1 MKWETCRLAVGF
13 SFSRLLAH
21 WLFCLTT
28 PLFAAMPP
36 KGRRNASTNK
46 SERFVEV
53 MATLTQQAADAKKN
67 LKEVRK
73 AQRNDK
79 QRRKRIIKAAS
90 KLAAPELMEI
100 AGLKK
105 ITLEELSRLVT
116 EMHVPLDEA
125 QKTAAL
131 AREGRARNS
140 RATSSASHGEPA
152 PAEGHAPRD
161 EAAESQLLPI
171 QDEDVPTEPF
181 AANEHDAM

>member
-1 MKWETCRLAVGF
+1 
-13 SFSRLLAH
+13 
-21 WLFCLTT
+21 
-28 PLFAAMPP
+28 MPP
-36 KGRRNASTNK
+36 KGRRNGNVNK

-73 AQRNDK
+73 AQRNEK

-131 AREGRARNS
+131 AREGRARNARG
-140 RATSSASHGEPA
+140 RASASHGESA
-152 PAEGHAPRD
+152 PEEDHPPHD
-161 EAAESQLLPI
+161 EAASSQLLPI

-181 AANEHDAM
+181 AAADHDAI

>member
-1 MKWETCRLAVGF
+1 
-13 SFSRLLAH
+13 
-21 WLFCLTT
+21 
-28 PLFAAMPP
+28 
-36 KGRRNASTNK
+36 
-46 SERFVEV
+46 
-53 MATLTQQAADAKKN
+53 
-67 LKEVRK
+67 
-73 AQRNDK
+73 
-79 QRRKRIIKAAS
+79 
-90 KLAAPELMEI
+90 MEI

-131 AREGRARNS
+131 AREGRARSS

-152 PAEGHAPRD
+152 PAEDLAPRD

-181 AANEHDAM
+181 AANEHDAI

>member
-1 MKWETCRLAVGF
+1 
-13 SFSRLLAH
+13 
-21 WLFCLTT
+21 
-28 PLFAAMPP
+28 MPP
-36 KGRRNASTNK
+36 KGRRNASANK

-73 AQRNDK
+73 AQRNEK

-131 AREGRARNS
+131 ARESRARS
-140 RATSSASHGEPA
+140 SKATSSSSHGGSA
-152 PAEGHAPRD
+152 PDGVDAPRED
-161 EAAESQLLPI
+161 ASAPKMLPI

>member
-1 MKWETCRLAVGF
+1 
-13 SFSRLLAH
+13 
-21 WLFCLTT
+21 
-28 PLFAAMPP
+28 MPP
-36 KGRRNASTNK
+36 KGRRNASANK

-73 AQRNDK
+73 AQRNEK

-116 EMHVPLDEA
+116 EMHVPVDEA
-125 QKTAAL
+125 EKTAAL
-131 AREGRARNS
+131 ARERRARS
-140 RATSSASHGEPA
+140 SKATSSSAHGGDALEDA
-152 PAEGHAPRD
+152 DAPRD
-161 EAAESQLLPI
+161 VAAELQLLPI

-181 AANEHDAM
+181 AANEHDAI